1 MAATDLLCPRYL
13 PIFPSHLQSLGRNAP
28 ISAAPNS
35 APVEVLCRVDVLE
48 HSPPEIDFGSCRA
61 RKNSTTKSESSKKL
75 GRVDRLSSALWR
87 EDFLLA
93 LIHKKNTSKFKWM
106 RVCWNSLGLLSRV
119 VASAT
124 FAQSDF
130 G

>member
-1 MAATDLLCPRYL
+1 LTN
-13 PIFPSHLQSLGRNAP
+13 F
-28 ISAAPNS
+28 
-35 APVEVLCRVDVLE
+35 
-48 HSPPEIDFGSCRA
+48 
-61 RKNSTTKSESSKKL
+61 
-75 GRVDRLSSALWR
+75 SSALWR
-87 EDFLLA
+87 ENFLLT

-119 VASAT
+119 VANAT

>member
-1 MAATDLLCPRYL
+1 MTATDLLCPRYL

-35 APVEVLCRVDVLE
+35 ARWKFYAVLMCSNIVHLKLTLVHAGRE
-48 HSPPEIDFGSCRA
+48 KTAPPKANRQRNLDELTNF
-61 RKNSTTKSESSKKL
+61 
-75 GRVDRLSSALWR
+75 SSALWR
-87 EDFLLA
+87 ENFLLT

-119 VASAT
+119 VANAT